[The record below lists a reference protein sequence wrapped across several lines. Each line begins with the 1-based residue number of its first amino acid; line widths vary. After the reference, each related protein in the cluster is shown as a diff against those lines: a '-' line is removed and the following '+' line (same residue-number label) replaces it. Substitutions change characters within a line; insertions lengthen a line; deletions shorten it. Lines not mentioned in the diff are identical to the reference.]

1 MLAAVF
7 MDCATHQKLESRP
20 VAEDLGSPA
29 NVQTPLGK
37 HDGFVVGACEMGTST
52 FFFVQG
58 SGARR
63 LLSDDPEKW
72 SEGGK
77 VRLRAISAPQ
87 PWVIGTAFGKG
98 CGGGVAISYVDNW
111 RDMDSVLQKVG
122 PNLSRYSDVVTFVVQ
137 ARWTEQKPDSAE
149 ADSAAGIQH

>member
-1 MLAAVF
+1 MLVLLGAN
-7 MDCATHQKLESRP
+7 CASQQKLEKKM

-37 HDGFVVGACEMGTST
+37 HDGFTVGSCEMGTGT

-58 SGARR
+58 GGAKR
-63 LLSDDPEKW
+63 LLSDNPEEW

-87 PWVIGTAFGKG
+87 PWVIRTAFGKG
-98 CGGGVAISYVDNW
+98 CNGGAAISYVDNW
-111 RDMDSVLQKVG
+111 RNMDSVLQKVG

-137 ARWTEQKPDSAE
+137 ARWVEQKPDTA
-149 ADSAAGIQH
+149 AGDSAAGNQY